1 VPDRSTVRRSRSAA
15 PRRGT
20 TPSARGR
27 RQAAKVE
34 PPRDTRGDVFLAAAH
49 AFSARGFDG
58 VGVDDIARDARV
70 NKAMIYYHFK
80 DKLTLYR
87 EIVRDMLRQTGDRLQ
102 AIANDPGPADE
113 RLRQFIE
120 TWVDLKES
128 RAWLPT
134 LMLREMA
141 EGAPHLD
148 LETLGMMRTVFA
160 AFGRIVADGQAQ
172 GIFRRDAHPILSYLS
187 TIGPLLLNAAR
198 ERAAAAPGR
207 GKLPMFVPIPRAE
220 LLSHLQDAALRM
232 LAKD

>member
-1 VPDRSTVRRSRSAA
+1 VD
-15 PRRGT
+15 
-20 TPSARGR
+20 
-27 RQAAKVE
+27 E
-34 PPRDTRGDVFLAAAH
+34 PRDTRRDVFLAAAH

-80 DKLTLYR
+80 DKLALYR
-87 EIVRDMLRQTGDRLQ
+87 EIVREMLRETGERLTV
-102 AIANDPGPADE
+102 IANDPGPADR
-113 RLRQFIE
+113 RLGQFIE
-120 TWVDLKES
+120 TFAELKDS

-148 LETLGMMRTVFA
+148 LETLGMMRNVFS
-160 AFGRIVADGQAQ
+160 AFARIVADGQAQ
-172 GIFRRDAHPILSYLS
+172 GVFRRDVHPVLGYLS
-187 TIGPLLLNAAR
+187 TIGPLLLNTAR

-207 GKLPMFVPIPRAE
+207 GKLPMFVLIPKADLVR
-220 LLSHLQDAALRM
+220 HLQQTALRM